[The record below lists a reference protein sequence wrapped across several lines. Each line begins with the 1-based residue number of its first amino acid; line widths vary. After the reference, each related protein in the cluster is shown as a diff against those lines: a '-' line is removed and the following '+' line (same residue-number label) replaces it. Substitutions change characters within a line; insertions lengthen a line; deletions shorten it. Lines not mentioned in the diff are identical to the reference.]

1 MKNLLTQRLSQSE
14 IKQLCASTHGAHNNH
29 LKEKLY
35 QLTLDDDRRVAVNA
49 LWTFTHF
56 AAADNEWL
64 YAKHDQLIERAIT
77 EQDVTKLRLILTL
90 LLRQPFD
97 EEDIRTDF
105 IDFCLAR
112 LTDTRAPYAIR
123 AQCIKLAYEQM
134 RHWPELLDELLQ
146 TLNMISCEPL
156 SPGLRSAWKQV
167 MKKILSCNVY

>member
-1 MKNLLTQRLSQSE
+1 MKFLLTQRLSQSE
-14 IKQLCASTHGAHNNH
+14 IMQLCASTHGARNNH

-56 AAADNEWL
+56 TADDNVWL
-64 YAKHDQLIERAIT
+64 FAKHDQLIDRCLNEKDA
-77 EQDVTKLRLILTL
+77 TKLRLMLNL
-90 LLRQPFD
+90 LLSQPYT

>member
-1 MKNLLTQRLSQSE
+1 MKTLLTQRLSQSK
-14 IKQLCASTHGAHNNH
+14 IMQLCALTHGARNNH
-29 LKEKLY
+29 FKEGLY

-56 AAADNEWL
+56 TADDNVWL
-64 YAKHDQLIERAIT
+64 FAKHDQLIERAIT

-97 EEDIRTDF
+97 EEAIRTDF